1 MKSWL
6 KSTLGSLIS
15 LLVII
20 LIAIAVIILTF
31 NPNHYKAEISQW
43 VHTQTG
49 RVLTLDGDIHVSL
62 LPLSLELNQVRLHNP
77 TGFKTTEFINIEHAK
92 LRITW
97 SPLLKQKIEVDAM
110 QLNGVQLIL
119 MRQADAKVNWKNLL
133 PSTSTRT
140 QTPPHSVTPQNLL
153 KSLQVKQISVS
164 DSQIIWED
172 QVAKTRYSL
181 VNLNFT
187 TQIHADLENNV
198 FQLLTVKIASA
209 LEHDSNKQA
218 ISLTIPKIQ
227 LDIPQQKLSWEST
240 ALQFGEATLQ
250 TQLHVTQLLSNPTYH
265 AELQVKEFNP
275 AGLLSLFNI
284 TDPRLPKTVAL
295 GMQMDGSLTGDH
307 TVKNLAV
314 KLDDTQL
321 QLTEAKFNLGNQTLD
336 TDNLKLQVLGTEV
349 LMQLKATELFGKP
362 TLVTKTQALGLT
374 LASNFTLDLL
384 PKPLIH
390 GTLKLDKFDMRALAA
405 KLKQQLPETV
415 DKKVFTQLS
424 LETQLDASL
433 TQVDLHHV
441 NIALDESVLTGDIKV
456 QNFQQPTLS
465 FQLNLDNID
474 VDRYLSPTK
483 SGKSAA
489 SGIPIPMELLKKLN
503 INGTLKV
510 THFKM
515 AKMLVKEMNLKFVTK
530 DGKVKVSM
538 SNLLPDFTA
547 LLKPAKPPTLAKM
560 GAKLP

>member
-1 MKSWL
+1 MKYWL

-20 LIAIAVIILTF
+20 LIAIVVIILTF

-77 TGFKTTEFINIEHAK
+77 SGFKATEFINIEHVK
-92 LRITW
+92 LRIIW
-97 SPLLKQKIEVDAM
+97 LPLLEQKIETDAM
-110 QLNGVQLIL
+110 QLNGVQLVL
-119 MRQADAKVNWKNLL
+119 MRQADGKVNWKNLL
-133 PSTSTRT
+133 PSTTTRT
-140 QTPPHSVTPQNLL
+140 QAASSSITPQDLL
-153 KSLQVKQISVS
+153 KSLQIKQLSVS
-164 DSQIIWED
+164 DSQIIWD
-172 QVAKTRYSL
+172 DRVAKTHYSL
-181 VNLNFT
+181 ANLNFT

-209 LEHDSNKQA
+209 LEHDSNKQV
-218 ISLTIPKIQ
+218 ISLTIPQIQ
-227 LDIPQQKLSWEST
+227 LDIPQQKLNWEST

-265 AELQVKEFNP
+265 AELQVSKFNP

-284 TDPRLPKTVAL
+284 TNPQLPKTVAL
-295 GMQMDGSLTGDH
+295 AVQMDGSLTGDH
-307 TVKNLAV
+307 IVKNLAV

-321 QLTEAKFNLGNQTLD
+321 QLTEAKFNLSNQTLD
-336 TDNLKLQVLGTEV
+336 TDNLKLHVLGTEV
-349 LMQLKATELFGKP
+349 LIQLKATELFSKP
-362 TLVTKTQALGLT
+362 TLAIQTQALGLT
-374 LASNFTLDLL
+374 LASHFTLDLL

-390 GTLKLDKFDMRALAA
+390 GTLKLNKFDVRALAA

-415 DKKVFTQLS
+415 DKKVFTQLT

-441 NIALDESVLTGDIKV
+441 NIVLDESVLTGDVKI

-474 VDRYLSPTK
+474 VDRYLPPTK
-483 SGKSAA
+483 SGKSAE

-503 INGTLKV
+503 INGMLKV

-515 AKMLVKEMNLKFVTK
+515 AKVLIKEMNFKFVTK

-538 SNLLPDFTA
+538 SHLFPDFTA
-547 LLKPAKPPTLAKM
+547 LLKPAKPPTLAKIA
-560 GAKLP
+560 AKLP